1 MIFAVIGLLVGAA
14 IGLIFGGLIVTVAL
28 QIIGDKQP

>member
-1 MIFAVIGLLVGAA
+1 MIFAVIGLLVGAV
-14 IGLIFGGLIVTVAL
+14 IGLVFGALIVTVAL